1 MNPRFFH
8 LVATSALAAACL
20 CACGGGG
27 GGGGAVPSTSTSAAG
42 APVTPNTPA
51 QPSQPSQS
59 SQPGASFGTVALA
72 MTAEP
77 GCGYDA
83 INVTVTKIR
92 FHASASAAGSDAGW
106 TDIALQPARRINLAQ
121 LNNGVVTALG
131 TAALLPGHYAQARL
145 VLDQNSANTTTNSVV
160 AAGAIAE
167 TPLLT
172 QTAAPDGVVIDLGA
186 GFDVVNGQ
194 SLTLVADFD
203 GCRSIATSG
212 ASVVLRPVIT
222 VLPAV
227 KNGIDG
233 VVDPALLGSNVR
245 VSAQQNGVVVRAALP
260 AAGSGAF
267 SLSYLPPGSYEVV
280 ITADGHAAAVIAGV
294 KVADS
299 SAVLALN
306 SAAAPIAL
314 PASATGAIT
323 AVLVLQPASNIDA
336 AFGTAYQTF
345 NNGPRVSI
353 RDRMAGIGGGFVR
366 FDNLPLSRPSLAVW
380 NGQPL
385 VFTEQAA
392 IVEGAATYTILST
405 APGYVTTSAATAV
418 AR

>member
-1 MNPRFFH
+1 MNTRFFH

-20 CACGGGG
+20 SACGGGG
-27 GGGGAVPSTSTSAAG
+27 GGTASSTSTPATG
-42 APVTPNTPA
+42 APVTVTPNTPS
-51 QPSQPSQS
+51 QPSQP

-92 FHASASAAGSDAGW
+92 FHASASAAASDAGW
-106 TDIALQPARRINLAQ
+106 TEIALQPARRINLAQ
-121 LNNGVVTALG
+121 LNNGIVTALG
-131 TAALLPGHYAQARL
+131 SAALLPGHYAQARL
-145 VLDQNSANTTTNSVV
+145 VLDQNSANTTINSVV
-160 AAGAIAE
+160 AAGATAE

-172 QTAAPDGVVIDLGA
+172 QAAAPDGVAIDLGN

-194 SLTLVADFD
+194 SLKLVADFD
-203 GCRSIATSG
+203 GCRSVAPSG
-212 ASVVLRPVIT
+212 ANVVLRPLISI
-222 VLPAV
+222 LPAI

-260 AAGSGAF
+260 VAGSGAF

-323 AVLVLQPASNIDA
+323 AVLVLQPASTIDA
-336 AFGTAYQTF
+336 AYGSAYQTF
-345 NNGPRVSI
+345 ANGPRASM

-385 VFTEQAA
+385 QFTEQAA

-405 APGYVTTSAATAV
+405 APGYVTTSATTAV